1 MQQEKKKL
9 MNNLIDK
16 FSEMIV
22 NAIIDTLIGVLL
34 FFVCVICWTR
44 LAAIFHLPVLNFDDF
59 ICMYCVIFCL
69 SRT

>member
-1 MQQEKKKL
+1 MQQERKKL

-22 NAIIDTLIGVLL
+22 NAIIDTLIGALL
-34 FFVCVICWTR
+34 FFICVICWTR
-44 LAAIFHLPVLNFDDF
+44 LAATFHLPVLNFDDF